1 MELVSPFGRGWANAS
16 WTIGFAVVQFFLFG
30 VPGELLGQVLGQVPR
45 EVIKGGQQLLFRIPE
60 AAKVEDML
68 IQEIEILGRPGMG
81 QVGNMQ
87 LAANSRPQILKQMRG
102 LIQNE
107 LSIING
113 ICNLEQQQKQKLVDL
128 AEGDWKAKTNISI
141 IKRTQ
146 ENVYGSIDLDSL
158 AERVTRIWL
167 ESVATPE
174 QLSKYDEELADRM
187 NWRKKALISKLLDIL
202 AEKLTLSG
210 VQMTQIEEVLN
221 EKWKD
226 RWFRSLEATFEN
238 TSLLP
243 EIKPSW
249 IAPLLTQS
257 QSAALVTRDQQM
269 LFGAPQGSV
278 DSPSLALEQRFQVG
292 SALSADEIEVVPV
305 PKSTSR
311 VDAILEKARAE
322 EKEGT
327 PDATK
332 P

>member
-1 MELVSPFGRGWANAS
+1 MASVSPLGRGWAKAI
-16 WTIGFAVVQFFLFG
+16 WTVGFAVVQFASFY
-30 VPGELLGQVLGQVPR
+30 VPGALAQVPR
-45 EVIKGGQQLLFRIPE
+45 DVLRGGQMLFRFPE
-60 AAKVEDML
+60 AAKVEDVL
-68 IQEIEILGRPGMG
+68 IQEIEVLALPGIG
-81 QVGNMQ
+81 QVGNLQ
-87 LAANSRPQILKQMRG
+87 LAANSKSQLLKQMRG

-107 LSIING
+107 LAIING
-113 ICNLEQQQKQKLVDL
+113 LCNLEQKQKQTLVDL
-128 AEGDWKAKTNISI
+128 SEGDWKAKTNTSI

-146 ENVYGSIDLDSL
+146 EHVYGSIDLDSL
-158 AERVTRIWL
+158 AERVVRTWL

-187 NWRKKALISKLLDIL
+187 SWRKKALISKMLDIL

-238 TSLLP
+238 TSFLP

-257 QSAALVTRDQQM
+257 QSAALVTRDQQL

-278 DSPSLALEQRFQVG
+278 NSPSLALEQRFQIG
-292 SALSADEIEVVPV
+292 SAFSADEIEVVPV
-305 PKSTSR
+305 PKSDTR
-311 VDAILEKARAE
+311 VDAILEKAKTE
-322 EKEGT
+322 EKERT
-327 PDATK
+327 PDAKK

>member
-1 MELVSPFGRGWANAS
+1 MESVSPLRRGRANAS
-16 WTIGFAVVQFFLFG
+16 WTIGFAVVQFFAFV
-30 VPGELLGQVLGQVPR
+30 VPEVLAQD
-45 EVIKGGQQLLFRIPE
+45 E
-60 AAKVEDML
+60 AL
-68 IQEIEILGRPGMG
+68 IREIEILGFPGMG
-81 QVGNMQ
+81 QAGNLQ
-87 LAANSRPQILKQMRG
+87 LGNSKPHLLKQMRG

-107 LSIING
+107 LTIING
-113 ICNLEQQQKQKLVDL
+113 ICNLEQTQKQKLVDL
-128 AEGDWKAKTNISI
+128 AEEDWKAKTNSSI

-146 ENVYGSIDLDSL
+146 EHVYGSIDLDSL
-158 AERVTRIWL
+158 AERVVRTWL
-167 ESVATPE
+167 ESVTSPV

-187 NWRKKALISKLLDIL
+187 NWRKKALISKMLDIL
-202 AEKLTLSG
+202 AEKLSLSG

-238 TSLLP
+238 ASFLP

-292 SALSADEIEVVPV
+292 SAIS
-305 PKSTSR
+305 
-311 VDAILEKARAE
+311 AE

-327 PDATK
+327 PDAKK

>member
-1 MELVSPFGRGWANAS
+1 MESVSPLRRGRANAS
-16 WTIGFAVVQFFLFG
+16 WTIGFAVVQFFAFV
-30 VPGELLGQVLGQVPR
+30 VPEVLAQD
-45 EVIKGGQQLLFRIPE
+45 E
-60 AAKVEDML
+60 AL
-68 IQEIEILGRPGMG
+68 IREIEILGFPGMG
-81 QVGNMQ
+81 QAGNLQ
-87 LAANSRPQILKQMRG
+87 LGNSKPHLLKQMRG

-107 LSIING
+107 LTIING
-113 ICNLEQQQKQKLVDL
+113 ICNLEQTQKQKLVDL
-128 AEGDWKAKTNISI
+128 AEEDWKAKTNSSI

-146 ENVYGSIDLDSL
+146 EHVYGSIDLDSL
-158 AERVTRIWL
+158 AERVVRTWL
-167 ESVATPE
+167 ESVTSPV

-187 NWRKKALISKLLDIL
+187 NWRKKALISKMLDIL
-202 AEKLTLSG
+202 AEKLSLSG

-238 TSLLP
+238 ASFLP

-278 DSPSLALEQRFQVG
+278 DSPSLALEQRFEVG
-292 SALSADEIEVVPV
+292 SAI
-305 PKSTSR
+305 ST
-311 VDAILEKARAE
+311 E

-327 PDATK
+327 PDAKK